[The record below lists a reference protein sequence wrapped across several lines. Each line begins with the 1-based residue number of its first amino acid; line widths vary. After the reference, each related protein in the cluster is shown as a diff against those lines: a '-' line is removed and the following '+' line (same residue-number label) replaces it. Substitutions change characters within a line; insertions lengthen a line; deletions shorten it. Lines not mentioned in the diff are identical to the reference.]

1 MRNRETPDP
10 TLRLERDRGLRAAS
24 RAPRRRNVAGYPT
37 ALLAPTLSRRDPTG
51 EEADQGGGMTK
62 YIPGLVLIFAIGLPG
77 WFIQDQITINGK
89 TVISAVAIA
98 ILLGI
103 LI

>member
-1 MRNRETPDP
+1 
-10 TLRLERDRGLRAAS
+10 
-24 RAPRRRNVAGYPT
+24 
-37 ALLAPTLSRRDPTG
+37 
-51 EEADQGGGMTK
+51 MTK